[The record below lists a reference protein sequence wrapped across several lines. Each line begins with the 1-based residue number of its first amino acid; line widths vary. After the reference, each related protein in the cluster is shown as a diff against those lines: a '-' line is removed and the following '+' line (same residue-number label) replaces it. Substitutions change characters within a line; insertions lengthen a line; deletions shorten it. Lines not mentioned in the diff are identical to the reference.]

1 MLATQDRIGR
11 GSFEPFVLAQRK
23 TPKTPSKLRET
34 LEELLGKEHT
44 VKHAAIA
51 LRCDEQAL
59 NGWLAG
65 ASQVP
70 GPVISAL
77 ELALDCPHHRRPAV
91 WSLKWLIDG

>member
-1 MLATQDRIGR
+1 MATQDRIGR
-11 GSFEPFVLAQRK
+11 GTFEPFVLAQRK
-23 TPKTPSKLRET
+23 TPMTPSELRET

-51 LRCDEQAL
+51 LRCNEQAL

-77 ELALDCPHHRRPAV
+77 ELAMDCPQHRRPAV
-91 WSLKWLIDG
+91 WSLKWLIGD